1 MSKYLHSNLNAL
13 ARSST
18 LAINE
23 HSDYL
28 EKQGKHVYR
37 FGLGQSPFPVPK
49 KVVDSLKENSSR
61 KNYLSVDGLPELRTA
76 VANYHQKIDNVNIQ
90 SDQVLIGPGSK
101 ELMFCL
107 QLVLKG
113 YTILPTP
120 CWVSYAPQA
129 KILNRKIIF
138 IQTKY
143 EDSWQLL
150 PEQLTESIK
159 NFSDKLKLLILTY
172 PGNPHGCT
180 YEVEV
185 LKQLAKVC
193 RKNKIIILSDEI
205 YGRIH
210 HQGKHTSIARYYPEG
225 TIISSGL
232 SKWCAAGGWR
242 LGHFS
247 FPKELKYLQNAM
259 TSVASETYS
268 CVTTPIQYA
277 ATTAYEDDTIDDYL
291 FHCRRILETIGQYCA
306 SSLIDAGI
314 KVRIPK
320 GAFYIFPDFKPFEDV
335 LNKKDIHD
343 SNTLC
348 KQLLQDASVA
358 LLPGSAFAQNA
369 KELNARLAYVNFD
382 GAEALKK
389 SIDLSKTSTLKM
401 EYFGETV
408 SEVIIGIEEIINWIK
423 R

>member
-1 MSKYLHSNLNAL
+1 M
-13 ARSST
+13 
-18 LAINE
+18 
-23 HSDYL
+23 
-28 EKQGKHVYR
+28 
-37 FGLGQSPFPVPK
+37 
-49 KVVDSLKENSSR
+49 
-61 KNYLSVDGLPELRTA
+61 
-76 VANYHQKIDNVNIQ
+76 
-90 SDQVLIGPGSK
+90 
-101 ELMFCL
+101 
-107 QLVLKG
+107 
-113 YTILPTP
+113 
-120 CWVSYAPQA
+120 
-129 KILNRKIIF
+129 
-138 IQTKY
+138 
-143 EDSWQLL
+143 
-150 PEQLTESIK
+150 
-159 NFSDKLKLLILTY
+159 
-172 PGNPHGCT
+172 
-180 YEVEV
+180 
-185 LKQLAKVC
+185 
-193 RKNKIIILSDEI
+193 SDEI

-247 FPKELKYLQNAM
+247 FPKELKYLQDAM
-259 TSVASETYS
+259 TSVASETYA

-320 GAFYIFPDFKPFEDV
+320 GAFYIFPDFKPFENV
-335 LNKKDIHD
+335 LNKKGIHD

-348 KQLLQDASVA
+348 KQLLQDTSVA